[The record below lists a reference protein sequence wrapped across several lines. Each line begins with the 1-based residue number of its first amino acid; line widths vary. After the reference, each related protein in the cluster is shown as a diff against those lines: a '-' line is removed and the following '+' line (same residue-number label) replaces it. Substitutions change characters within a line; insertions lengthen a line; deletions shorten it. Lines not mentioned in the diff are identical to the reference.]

1 MGGLLAFVLWSGL
14 GGLFR
19 VIQAEL
25 LGRSCGFEFDERVGY
40 LTYWG
45 VLCLLVVGGARGY
58 SGFVVSGES

>member
-1 MGGLLAFVLWSGL
+1 M
-14 GGLFR
+14 
-19 VIQAEL
+19 IQAEL